1 MRAIWFLVG
10 FVLGL
15 VAALLVVIFLLGA
28 QAIGGVA

>member
-15 VAALLVVIFLLGA
+15 VAALLITIFLLGM
-28 QAIGGVA
+28 QAVGGVA

>member
-15 VAALLVVIFLLGA
+15 VAALLITIFLLGA
-28 QAIGGVA
+28 QALGGVA

>member
-1 MRAIWFLVG
+1 VRGVWFLVG

>member
-15 VAALLVVIFLLGA
+15 VAALLITIFLLGSLA
-28 QAIGGVA
+28 VGGGV

>member
-15 VAALLVVIFLLGA
+15 VAALLITIFLLGA
-28 QAIGGVA
+28 QALGGAL

>member
-1 MRAIWFLVG
+1 MRGVWFLVG

-15 VAALLVVIFLLGA
+15 VTALLITIFLLGL